1 MTFKILSYV
10 RRKASGS
17 YIVPVLGDGNRYG
30 LREGFFCSTISRST
44 ACWGIAKVR
53 MEFLVFGGLTIR
65 KTGRGA
71 ALPMRWTFRAR
82 AYPNVR
88 LALVSILLVRIP
100 AVWHMKR
107 EGKKADRNTAETW
120 EDIAHYP
127 SASLHNCR
135 IY

>member
-1 MTFKILSYV
+1 M
-10 RRKASGS
+10 
-17 YIVPVLGDGNRYG
+17 
-30 LREGFFCSTISRST
+30 CSAISRST

-65 KTGRGA
+65 KTGRRA
-71 ALPMRWTFRAR
+71 TLPMRWTFRAR

-100 AVWHMKR
+100 AVWRMKR

>member
-1 MTFKILSYV
+1 
-10 RRKASGS
+10 
-17 YIVPVLGDGNRYG
+17 
-30 LREGFFCSTISRST
+30 
-44 ACWGIAKVR
+44 

-65 KTGRGA
+65 KTGRRA
-71 ALPMRWTFRAR
+71 TLPMRWTFRAR

-88 LALVSILLVRIP
+88 LALVNILLVRIP

-120 EDIAHYP
+120 ENIAHYP
-127 SASLHNCR
+127 SALLHNFC